1 MPNVYKVGALSNINR
16 MYIGTGTI
24 IIDEDI
30 TYSGEYTTLESIP
43 KVIIYANDVIINCD
57 VERVDAILIAKGNIE
72 TCNLYNESDVG
83 ARSTQLRING
93 AVISGGQV
101 SFGRSYGAGT
111 GANSMIPAEIIN
123 MDPSWYLW
131 AGEVMETSGAD
142 EANEDSGLMMPTY
155 VNELPPR
162 Y

>member
-1 MPNVYKVGALSNINR
+1 M
-16 MYIGTGTI
+16 
-24 IIDEDI
+24 
-30 TYSGEYTTLESIP
+30 
-43 KVIIYANDVIINCD
+43 
-57 VERVDAILIAKGNIE
+57 
-72 TCNLYNESDVG
+72 
-83 ARSTQLRING
+83 RING
-93 AVISGGQV
+93 AMIAGETVK
-101 SFGRSYGAGT
+101 FKRNYGAGT